1 MRSASGYIVNDVAIV
16 NAVTEMFGKVGI
28 NTRAEIVDIQT
39 RLEMIKSGN
48 RTGLVL
54 VNPQGTNF
62 DADGVVWRLIGSGG
76 ILAVHWQG
84 SDPDHE
90 FYRLMEEAR
99 YSLDPAKRLQKPS
112 RAAEIFADELPWIS
126 VFKCLGGAGRGLHP
140 DRHGKRS
147 EYRPHS
153 LEAHAQ
159 KRANPGDDAR
169 RSPTGHP
176 ALRSRHR
183 RDGLRVAGN
192 RAPHDRG
199 NPHARLSVGSGGR
212 GFYGVHI
219 RPHEPGGRPLL
230 PLARPEAPD
239 RARVMPIGT
248 STPTTAVEI
257 PAAPTATEQSSWR
270 SIRGLSAKPIFGLL
284 VGTVVLLCTIVPGQL
299 APRSP
304 TDQALAERLRPPSW
318 IERGS
323 PKYLLGTDSLW
334 RDVLSRVIYGAR
346 TTFLVALVS
355 SCLGGA
361 LGSGLGLLAG
371 YYRGR
376 PDEIVRKLV
385 DMQLAFPYLLLAIS
399 VLAIAGRNL
408 AVLVAVLAV
417 SSWPT
422 FARIVRGEVLSLR
435 ERQFVEA
442 ARAIGCS
449 NLWIVAAH
457 PLPGV
462 IPSLC
467 VVFTFDF
474 ARVVILESTLSFL
487 GLGVQPPTQ
496 SWGMDLSESRQ
507 FVQIAWL
514 TTLFPGLAISVVVFA
529 ANLVGDWVRDVLDPV
544 LRRSRSG
551 V

>member
-1 MRSASGYIVNDVAIV
+1 
-16 NAVTEMFGKVGI
+16 
-28 NTRAEIVDIQT
+28 
-39 RLEMIKSGN
+39 
-48 RTGLVL
+48 
-54 VNPQGTNF
+54 
-62 DADGVVWRLIGSGG
+62 
-76 ILAVHWQG
+76 
-84 SDPDHE
+84 
-90 FYRLMEEAR
+90 
-99 YSLDPAKRLQKPS
+99 
-112 RAAEIFADELPWIS
+112 
-126 VFKCLGGAGRGLHP
+126 
-140 DRHGKRS
+140 
-147 EYRPHS
+147 
-153 LEAHAQ
+153 
-159 KRANPGDDAR
+159 
-169 RSPTGHP
+169 
-176 ALRSRHR
+176 
-183 RDGLRVAGN
+183 
-192 RAPHDRG
+192 
-199 NPHARLSVGSGGR
+199 
-212 GFYGVHI
+212 
-219 RPHEPGGRPLL
+219 
-230 PLARPEAPD
+230 
-239 RARVMPIGT
+239 MPIGT